1 LPDMAMTPVMP
12 MIAAHVAIIHHC
24 TQGLSASAVAMCST
38 R

>member
-24 TQGLSASAVAMCST
+24 MQGLSKSGVAGYSA